1 VPPSTSVAALRRAEQ
16 KAVTLFVGTSLVAAI
31 TVGAML
37 VGGWGGGV
45 LDNRIETLF
54 WAGAIL
60 GAVGIALLGIATL
73 PVQRVGLIIGLTR
86 VGVLLF
92 LVAPVL
98 CVIAVFTDYW
108 I

>member
-1 VPPSTSVAALRRAEQ
+1 MRRAEQ

-37 VGGWGGGV
+37 IGDWGAGV

-60 GAVGIALLGIATL
+60 GAIGIALLGIATL
-73 PVQRVGLIIGLTR
+73 PVHRVGLIIGLTR
-86 VGVLLF
+86 AGVLLF

>member
-1 VPPSTSVAALRRAEQ
+1 
-16 KAVTLFVGTSLVAAI
+16 
-31 TVGAML
+31 
-37 VGGWGGGV
+37 
-45 LDNRIETLF
+45 
-54 WAGAIL
+54 
-60 GAVGIALLGIATL
+60 
-73 PVQRVGLIIGLTR
+73 VQRVGLIIGLTR